1 MMQPEDTILM
11 QELDHLRNKFLSQT
25 IYDACPKF
33 TLKIFIF

>member
-1 MMQPEDTILM
+1 MQPEDTILM
-11 QELDHLRNKFLSQT
+11 QELDHLRNKLLSEM